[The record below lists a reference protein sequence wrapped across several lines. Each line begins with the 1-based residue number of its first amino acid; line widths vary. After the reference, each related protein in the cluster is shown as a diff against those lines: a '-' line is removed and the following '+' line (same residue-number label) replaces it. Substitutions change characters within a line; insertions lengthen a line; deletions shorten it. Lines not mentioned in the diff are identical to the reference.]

1 MFRTLILSLLTL
13 TLAMSEELLTGFTLS
28 DQHFMIK
35 TESYHIYDSKG
46 KVLRLYQKRGDGEA
60 AELLS
65 FTLDDTTG
73 ACHERS
79 IEEGSYEINGSMITF
94 YTRWERRGNSD
105 APYGV
110 RIKRYTVDGNG
121 ALKLLSSKIYIETE
135 RKSEMQESAMQYLFQ
150 TPVTEKE
157 KEALQ
162 NYIENTEK
170 RFKGTFVF
178 GKEAESL
185 INEVQAALDRKR
197 QSVWH

>member
-105 APYGV
+105 APYGA

-197 QSVWH
+197 QSIWH